1 MVYSFQNDYSEGA
14 CKEVLEALVKTNY
27 EQNVGYGL
35 DKHCLNATKLIK
47 KAIKHDDVDIHYV
60 TGGTPCNVLAISL
73 LRAHE
78 AVICCT
84 NGHINTHETGA
95 VEATGH
101 KIIQT
106 KAHDGKVCPKDIEE
120 VVKNHPDEHMVKPKM
135 VFISNPSEYGTIYS
149 KKELKEISKVCK
161 KNGLYLYL
169 DGARLGAC
177 LTSKENDL
185 TLKDICDLTDMF
197 YIGGTKN
204 GALLGEAMV
213 IKNNDLKQDFRYFL
227 KQKCSMLAKSKVIG
241 TEFEALFTDDVY
253 LKNAKNAVE
262 TAQALKAVFTKH
274 KIKQFIDSST
284 NQIFPIIDN
293 DLYKKISKKYLT
305 EVWGKYDEHSQVIR
319 FVCSWYTPME
329 VIDKFDKDLTEILK
343 K

>member
-106 KAHDGKVCPKDIEE
+106 KAHDGKVCAKDIEE

-177 LTSKENDL
+177 LASKENDL
-185 TLKDICDLTDMF
+185 SHYLEKEL
-197 YIGGTKN
+197 YK
-204 GALLGEAMV
+204 
-213 IKNNDLKQDFRYFL
+213 
-227 KQKCSMLAKSKVIG
+227 
-241 TEFEALFTDDVY
+241 TDDGKVASFFKVGDVDFKVMGDESTV
-253 LKNAKNAVE
+253 LSIIESIKEQNNNAKL
-262 TAQALKAVFTKH
+262 TFT
-274 KIKQFIDSST
+274 
-284 NQIFPIIDN
+284 
-293 DLYKKISKKYLT
+293 
-305 EVWGKYDEHSQVIR
+305 
-319 FVCSWYTPME
+319 
-329 VIDKFDKDLTEILK
+329 
-343 K
+343 